1 MLMILRRFARRRS
14 LGRFLLTFLTVV
26 FWLAFIVLLGFVLGY
41 TAGERGVSIL
51 KLLHITR

>member
-1 MLMILRRFARRRS
+1 
-14 LGRFLLTFLTVV
+14 
-26 FWLAFIVLLGFVLGY
+26 LLGFVLGY

>member
-1 MLMILRRFARRRS
+1 MILRRFARRRS